1 MKKYLP
7 ELIILLIQVIMFYL
21 FPLTCGPTDAMGMV
35 LILLIVSILLPIILM
50 RISRNKIRFLYP
62 VIVSIIFIPSVF
74 IYYNESAL
82 IHAIW
87 YLVTGY
93 IGLVIGVIMDLIM
106 RFIFKEK

>member
-50 RISRNKIRFLYP
+50 RISKNKIRFLYP
-62 VIVSIIFIPSVF
+62 LIVSIIFIPSVF

-82 IHAIW
+82 IHSIW
-87 YLVTGY
+87 YLVDSSIGLLLGY
-93 IGLVIGVIMDLIM
+93 IVSKLIK
-106 RFIFKEK
+106 I